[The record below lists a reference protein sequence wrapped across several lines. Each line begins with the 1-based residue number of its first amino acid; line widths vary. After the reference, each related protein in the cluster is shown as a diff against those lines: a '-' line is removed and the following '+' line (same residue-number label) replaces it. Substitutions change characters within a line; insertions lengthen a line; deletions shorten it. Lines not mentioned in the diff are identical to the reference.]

1 MNWFNN
7 LRIKLRLLLS
17 FGLLL
22 VLMLLLSLLAN
33 REMAVL
39 NNGSQDLAKRW
50 LPSVQHVEKLNSA
63 RINLRLNLFRHV
75 YAPDD
80 AGKDAQAKRLL
91 ELGQEFESEG
101 QALVALL
108 HSDEEKALWATVAQR
123 WQDYQTGQTKVVGLS
138 RGASQ
143 YDAVN
148 VMQTESLPQ
157 YNALADSLMALQAAE
172 TAASLQ
178 AADGSAA
185 VYQQARINLALITLV
200 GLLLGTATALY
211 VAAALAKP
219 LHQAVSVASRIAD
232 GDLTQSIEASSTDET
247 GTLLRAMHDMQAKL
261 VTIISQVRA
270 SSENIA
276 TGSTQIANGNADL
289 SQRTEEQAANLE
301 ETAASME
308 QLNVTVKNSA
318 DTAQQANQLATAA
331 CSAATRGGEVVGQ
344 VVATMNDI
352 SASSRRIGDI
362 IGVIDGIAF
371 QTNILALN
379 AAVEAARAGEQG
391 RGFAVVAGEVRS
403 LAQRSAEAA
412 REIKGLIGASVE
424 KVETGTR
431 LVGDAGQQM
440 GDIVSQVQRV
450 ADLISEI
457 SAAAAEQ
464 TSGIGQVHD
473 AVSQLDQVTQQNAAL
488 VEESAAAA
496 DNLKQQAAK
505 LVDLVS
511 GFRTTQ
517 GVHIA
522 KPVAAHQVVAAQ
534 VIRRAAQSAA
544 VPATAAPAAPSADH
558 WESF

>member
-7 LRIKLRLLLS
+7 LRIKQRLLLS

-22 VLMLLLSLLAN
+22 ALMIALSVLAN

-39 NNGSQDLAKRW
+39 SGASQDLAKRW
-50 LPSVQHVEKLNSA
+50 LPSVQHVERLNSA

-75 YAPDD
+75 YSPDD
-80 AGKDAQAKRLL
+80 AGKDAQAKRLT
-91 ELGQEFESEG
+91 ELAQEFETEG

-108 HSDEEKALWATVAQR
+108 GTPEEQALWARVSQHWT
-123 WQDYQTGQTKVVGLS
+123 DYQAGQSKVVNLS
-138 RGASQ
+138 RSSSQ

-148 VMQTESLPQ
+148 LMQSESLPQ
-157 YNALADSLMALQAAE
+157 YNALADSLKALQSHEAQRSA
-172 TAASLQ
+172 Q
-178 AADGSAA
+178 AADDSAA
-185 VYQQARINLALITLV
+185 VYQQARLNLALITLV
-200 GLLLGTATALY
+200 GVLLGTGAALY

-219 LHQAVSVASRIAD
+219 MGQAVQVVSRIAE
-232 GDLTQSIEASSTDET
+232 GDLTQAIEAQGRDET
-247 GTLLRAMHDMQAKL
+247 GDLLRAMRDMQTKL
-261 VTIISQVRA
+261 VLIISQVR
-270 SSENIA
+270 SSSDNIA
-276 TGSTQIANGNADL
+276 TGSSEIAKGNADL

-301 ETAASME
+301 ETAAAME

-331 CSAATRGGEVVGQ
+331 CDAATRGGEVVGQ
-344 VVATMNDI
+344 VVATMDQI
-352 SASSRRIGDI
+352 SGSSKRIAEI

-403 LAQRSAEAA
+403 LAQRSADAA
-412 REIKGLIGASVE
+412 REIKVLIGASVE
-424 KVETGTR
+424 RVEAGTR
-431 LVGDAGQQM
+431 LVGDAGAQM
-440 GDIVSQVQRV
+440 TDIVGQVQRV
-450 ADLISEI
+450 ADLINEI
-457 SAAAAEQ
+457 SAAAVEQ
-464 TSGIGQVHD
+464 TTGIGQVHD

-496 DNLKQQAAK
+496 DNLKQQASK

-511 GFRTTQ
+511 GFKTKAGLPQ
-517 GVHIA
+517 
-522 KPVAAHQVVAAQ
+522 AAPTPDHHRVAAQ
-534 VIRRAAQSAA
+534 VIQRASQTAA
-544 VPATAAPAAPSADH
+544 KPAPAAAAGADS